1 MADFA
6 LTGKVA
12 LITGGGRG
20 IGAAIARAF
29 AGAGA
34 AVAVA
39 ARTQADIDGVVE
51 EIAAGGGRA
60 LAFAGDVNDV
70 AWLPKLV
77 DTTVNELGGLDVL
90 VNNAGG
96 EVSPSFLETRVED
109 LEAALHF
116 NVAVPFELSRLSV
129 PHLLERPGASIV
141 NMSSVAVGR
150 SVRGHLVHH
159 TCKGAL
165 AQLTLSM
172 AADLGPRIR
181 VNALLPGAIETVAL
195 RAYFETKAPD
205 LRDTILEHTRLRRM
219 GTVHDVAD
227 AALFLASPAASWI
240 TGKLLEVDGGR
251 VDELVSISPDL

>member
-1 MADFA
+1 MADFS

-20 IGAAIARAF
+20 IGAAIAHAF
-29 AGAGA
+29 AAAGA
-34 AVAVA
+34 AVAVT
-39 ARTQADIDGVVE
+39 ARTKADIDAVVE

-60 LAFAGDVNDV
+60 LAYPADVNDV
-70 AWLPKLV
+70 ARLPALV
-77 DTTVNELGGLDVL
+77 DATVEELGGLDIL

-96 EVSPSFLETRVED
+96 EVSPPFLETRVED

-116 NVAVPFELSRLSV
+116 NVSVPFELSRLAV
-129 PHLLERPGASIV
+129 PHLVERPGASII
-141 NMSSVAVGR
+141 NMSSVAAGR

-165 AQLTLSM
+165 TQLTLSM

-181 VNALLPGAIETVAL
+181 VNALLPGAIETAAL
-195 RAYFETKAPD
+195 RSYFETKATD
-205 LRDTILEHTRLRRM
+205 LRETIVQHTRLRRM
-219 GTVHDVAD
+219 GTAGDVAD
-227 AALFLASPAASWI
+227 AAVFLASPAASWI

-251 VDELVSISPDL
+251 VDELLPISPDL